1 MTANS
6 IEGIDMAVIGA
17 FLPGTE
23 LAGKVALVTGASR
36 KLGREI
42 ARALACGG
50 ATVAINA
57 RTSRDEAESV
67 AEEIRTAGGQAAA
80 FLADVTDAEAVRSM
94 VQGIVAQFGRIDIL
108 VLNAA
113 IRAEVP
119 FLEMSYEE
127 WRRPLAMT
135 LDGAFYCM
143 QACLP
148 EMLRAGGGSI
158 VTLGGLSSLT
168 GAKRRVH
175 GSVAKNGL
183 LGMTRAVAREFGE
196 HNVRANCV
204 APGRMITEPRPH
216 RTTEPNAEAMIPL
229 GRKGDRVEVAA
240 AVRFLCGPGASFIS
254 GQTVYV
260 NGGQYMH

>member
-1 MTANS
+1 M
-6 IEGIDMAVIGA
+6 DVVGA

-57 RTSRDEAESV
+57 RTSRDEAERV
-67 AEEIRTAGGQAAA
+67 AAEIRAAGGVASA
-80 FLADVTDAEAVRSM
+80 FLADVTDREAVRAK
-94 VQGIVAQFGRIDIL
+94 VRGIVAQFGRIDIL

-113 IRAEVP
+113 IRTEVP
-119 FLEMSYEE
+119 FLELSYEE
-127 WRRPLAMT
+127 WRRPLTMT

-158 VTLGGLSSLT
+158 VTLGGLSSLS
-168 GAKRRVH
+168 GARRRVH
-175 GSVAKNGL
+175 GSVAKHGL

-216 RTTEPNAEAMIPL
+216 RTMEPNAEAMIPL
-229 GRKGDRVEVAA
+229 GRKGDRAEIAA
-240 AVRFLCGPGASFIS
+240 AVRFLCGPGASFIT
-254 GQTVYV
+254 GQLVYV